1 MSLRRHVTRRRMKRR
16 GPLGTVCGLL
26 VACGVTLIGLM
37 VGLEPHVILWR
48 AFISAVLIGSLV
60 SFGMSVIYVAN
71 SSRH

>member
-26 VACGVTLIGLM
+26 VACGVTLIGLT

-48 AFISAVLIGSLV
+48 AFISARFVWFTCFVRDECDL
-60 SFGMSVIYVAN
+60 
-71 SSRH
+71 RR

>member
-1 MSLRRHVTRRRMKRR
+1 MSLQHHIMRRRMKRR

-26 VACGVTLIGLM
+26 VACGVTLIGLA

-48 AFISAVLIGSLV
+48 ASISAVLIGSLV

-71 SSRH
+71 SSRP